1 MLLDDEVALLRKLP
15 IFAGVDPGRL
25 RLLCFASSRGTFEK
39 GDVLFSEGEPSFGA
53 YVILSGS
60 VDVHRTEDDSHN
72 IKTGSDKAVAIVGQS
87 SMMYD
92 SPRHATVTALT
103 EVETLR
109 INNSCFMQL
118 MTGCRKSS
126 TGILQS
132 LGAQM
137 GDNDMPAPHVAHAAG
152 H

>member
-1 MLLDDEVALLRKLP
+1 MLLDEEAALLRKLP
-15 IFAGVDPGRL
+15 IFAGVDPARL
-25 RLLCFASSRGTFEK
+25 RLLCFASSRGTFDA

-60 VDVHRTEDDSHN
+60 VDVHKRADDSHKT
-72 IKTGSDKAVAIVGQS
+72 KTGSEKAVAIVGQS
-87 SMMYD
+87 SMLYD

-109 INNSCFMQL
+109 ISNSCFMQL

-126 TGILQS
+126 AGILQS
-132 LGAQM
+132 LGAQL
-137 GDNDMPAPHVAHAAG
+137 GDNDAPASDVAHAG

>member
-1 MLLDDEVALLRKLP
+1 MLLDDEAALLRKLP
-15 IFAGVDPGRL
+15 IFAGVDPARL

-39 GDVLFSEGEPSFGA
+39 GDVLFTEGEPSFGA

-60 VDVHRTEDDSHN
+60 VDIHKTAGDTHK

-87 SMMYD
+87 SMLYD
-92 SPRHATVTALT
+92 SPRRATVTALT

-109 INNSCFMQL
+109 ISNSCFMQL
-118 MTGCRKSS
+118 MTACRKSS
-126 TGILQS
+126 AGIMQS

-137 GDNDMPAPHVAHAAG
+137 VDNDTSPSAIAPVG
-152 H
+152 S